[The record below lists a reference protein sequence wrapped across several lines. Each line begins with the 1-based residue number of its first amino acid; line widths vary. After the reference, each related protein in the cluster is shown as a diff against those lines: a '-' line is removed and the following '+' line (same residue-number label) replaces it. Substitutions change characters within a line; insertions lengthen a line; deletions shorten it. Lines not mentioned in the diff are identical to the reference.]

1 MRKGFLILWSLT
13 KNEVHNSKKYIK
25 ADDPPLT
32 MFNSMNLP
40 SFLQRLL
47 NPGYHVDMSN
57 FVSL

>member
-1 MRKGFLILWSLT
+1 MR
-13 KNEVHNSKKYIK
+13 KYIK
-25 ADDPPLT
+25 VDDIVDDPPLT

-57 FVSL
+57 FVSLWW